1 MERVCGKSSSTSG
14 YAQGIETASSSKKAR
29 LSSELVEQRVL
40 PEKALVERNVYYV
53 MDTFI
58 DALGKHPAD
67 QLRITQ
73 LGALTNAYRD
83 DLFKGVLFSLL
94 PEVRV
99 VPPVMSTV
107 KALGHAGMD
116 KRNEVFIRDPLLFF
130 NDQTKIV
137 AVYSKIYESDIKTI
151 VDTVKDTPGCPAI
164 DFIRLESSMDGGNV
178 IYSAERKLL
187 LHGDNAVENY
197 KEDDPRCT
205 EVSRELKDKL
215 FKYGIDVLGIRLNRK
230 LYPVTIKNK
239 FFHLDLVMH
248 ALPNGTF
255 LVLNKKLLAP
265 GSFELLEKTLGESLV
280 DLQCPLTDIKN
291 LPPMN
296 LVSFVDKDGVVIISN
311 NMRDELLEK
320 LSAFGRVIM
329 INTLDS
335 RTSRYDESLSQK
347 VAMYLS
353 SIGYKDINASTLL
366 QALPCQPSYLVRV
379 DGEYQRIDYEKYYC
393 EVMSRISSP
402 PDQVLID
409 SKLDFFANGG
419 PHCLTQNVS
428 FTAAP

>member
-1 MERVCGKSSSTSG
+1 MERVCGKTSSASG
-14 YAQGIETASSSKKAR
+14 YAQGVETASSSKKAR
-29 LSSELVEQRVL
+29 LSSELVEQRLL
-40 PEKALVERNVYYV
+40 PEKALGERNVYYV

-67 QLRITQ
+67 QLGITKF
-73 LGALTNAYRD
+73 GALKNAYRD
-83 DLFKGVLFSLL
+83 DLFKGLLFSLL

-99 VPPVMSTV
+99 VPPVRSTV
-107 KALGHAGMD
+107 KAQGPLGMD
-116 KRNEVFIRDPLLFF
+116 KRNEVFIRDPLLLF

-137 AVYSKIYESDIKTI
+137 AVYSKIYESDKKTI

-164 DFIRLESSMDGGNV
+164 DIIRLDSSMDGGNV

-197 KEDDPRCT
+197 KEDDLRCT

-215 FKYGIDVLGIRLNRK
+215 FKYGIDVLGVRLNRK

-248 ALPNGTF
+248 SLPNGIF
-255 LVLNKKLLAP
+255 LVLNKKLFAP
-265 GSFELLEKTLGESLV
+265 GSFELLEKVLGESLV
-280 DLQCPLTDIKN
+280 DLQCSLTDIKN

-311 NMRDELLEK
+311 NIRDELLEK
-320 LSAFGRVIM
+320 LSAFGKVIT

-335 RTSRYDESLSQK
+335 RSLRYDEVLSQK

-366 QALPCQPSYLVRV
+366 QALPCRLSYLVRV
-379 DGEYQRIDYEKYYC
+379 DEEYQRIDYEKYYH
-393 EVMSRISSP
+393 EVMSNLSSS
-402 PDQVLID
+402 PDQVLSD
-409 SKLDFFANGG
+409 SQLDFFTTGG